1 MKKLSLMAIAALLTA
16 CSGSTETAETA
27 ASNNE
32 PAATQ
37 ATVDRIEKEMAEK
50 KAMIAKE
57 RAEKEAMIAK
67 EKAEKEAMQAKA
79 QAEKEAMAAKEAAEK
94 EAMIAKEK
102 AEKDAMIA
110 KERAEKEAMLA
121 KERAEKEAMVAR
133 EAANRETARLE
144 AERQEA
150 ARQEAARQEAIRQ
163 DAARQEAARQE
174 AARQETARIEAARV
188 EAERAE
194 AARIEAEK
202 AAAAASAYKVV
213 SSGGWRKKSFSVAGN
228 WTVSSE
234 NGVTRIDLD
243 NQFSTKNAPDLK
255 IFLSPLSPDELTGR
269 NATQGA
275 LLISPLQSNKG
286 AQSYTVP
293 AGTNLSRYKT
303 ILIHCEAYS
312 KLWSVSGL

>member
-1 MKKLSLMAIAALLTA
+1 MKKLSFIATMVFLTA
-16 CSGSTETAETA
+16 CSGATETAETV
-27 ASNNE
+27 ASE
-32 PAATQ
+32 TAPTATQ
-37 ATVDRIEKEMAEK
+37 ASVDKIKKEAAE

-57 RAEKEAMIAK
+57 
-67 EKAEKEAMQAKA
+67 Q
-79 QAEKEAMAAKEAAEK
+79 
-94 EAMIAKEK
+94 
-102 AEKDAMIA
+102 
-110 KERAEKEAMLA
+110 AEKEAMLA
-121 KERAEKEAMVAR
+121 KEAAEKDAMAAK

-150 ARQEAARQEAIRQ
+150 ARQEAIKQ
-163 DAARQEAARQE
+163 DAARQAALRQEAAQQE
-174 AARQETARIEAARV
+174 AARQETARVEAA
-188 EAERAE
+188 RAE
-194 AARIEAEK
+194 AARVEAEK
-202 AAAAASAYKVV
+202 AAAAASAYKLI

-228 WTVSSE
+228 WTMSSE
-234 NGVTRIDLD
+234 NGVTRVNLD

-275 LLISPLQSNKG
+275 LLVSPLQSNKG

>member
-1 MKKLSLMAIAALLTA
+1 MKKLSLMAIMVLLTA
-16 CSGSTETAETA
+16 CSGSTETAEPA
-27 ASNNE
+27 ASKNE
-32 PAATQ
+32 PAATT
-37 ATVDRIEKEMAEK
+37 ASVESIEKETAKK

-67 EKAEKEAMQAKA
+67 ER
-79 QAEKEAMAAKEAAEK
+79 AA
-94 EAMIAKEK
+94 
-102 AEKDAMIA
+102 KDAMVAQEAA
-110 KERAEKEAMLA
+110 KRD
-121 KERAEKEAMVAR
+121 VAR
-133 EAANRETARLE
+133 QE

-150 ARQEAARQEAIRQ
+150 ARQEG
-163 DAARQEAARQE
+163 ARQEAARQE
-174 AARQETARIEAARV
+174 AARQAAIKQDAERQAVLRQEAARQ
-188 EAERAE
+188 ELARQETARAE
-194 AARIEAEK
+194 AARAEVARAEAER
-202 AAAAASAYKVV
+202 AAASAYKLL

-234 NGVTRIDLD
+234 NGVTRVNLD

-255 IFLSPLSPDELTGR
+255 IFLSPLSPDELSGR

-275 LLISPLQSNKG
+275 LLISPLRSNRG

-312 KLWSVSGL
+312 CLLYTSPSPRDQRGSRMPSSA

>member
-1 MKKLSLMAIAALLTA
+1 
-16 CSGSTETAETA
+16 
-27 ASNNE
+27 
-32 PAATQ
+32 
-37 ATVDRIEKEMAEK
+37 
-50 KAMIAKE
+50 
-57 RAEKEAMIAK
+57 MIAK

-102 AEKDAMIA
+102 AKKDAMIA

-150 ARQEAARQEAIRQ
+150 ARQEAI
-163 DAARQEAARQE
+163 RQEAARQE

>member
-16 CSGSTETAETA
+16 CSGSTETTETA
-27 ASNNE
+27 TSNNE

-37 ATVDRIEKEMAEK
+37 ATVDRIEKEAAEK

-57 RAEKEAMIAK
+57 QAEKEAMIAK
-67 EKAEKEAMQAKA
+67 EKAEKDAMQAKA

-102 AEKDAMIA
+102 AKKDAMIA

-144 AERQEA
+144 AE
-150 ARQEAARQEAIRQ
+150 RQEAARQEAIRQ

-202 AAAAASAYKVV
+202 AAAAASAYKVE

>member
-1 MKKLSLMAIAALLTA
+1 MKKLSLMAALVLLIA
-16 CSGSTETAETA
+16 CSAGTETAEPA
-27 ASNNE
+27 ASKNE
-32 PAATQ
+32 PAATT
-37 ATVDRIEKEMAEK
+37 ASVERIEKEAAEK

-67 EKAEKEAMQAKA
+67 ARAEKD
-79 QAEKEAMAAKEAAEK
+79 AMAAKKVAEK

-102 AEKDAMIA
+102 AKKDAMIA
-110 KERAEKEAMLA
+110 KEQAEKEAMLA
-121 KERAEKEAMVAR
+121 KERTEKEAMAAK
-133 EAANRETARLE
+133 EAANRETARQE
-144 AERQEA
+144 AE
-150 ARQEAARQEAIRQ
+150 RQEAARQEAIRQ
-163 DAARQEAARQE
+163 DAARQDAVRQEALRQDAARQE
-174 AARQETARIEAARV
+174 AARQETARAEAA
-188 EAERAE
+188 RAE

-202 AAAAASAYKVV
+202 AAAAASAYQLI

-228 WTVSSE
+228 WTMSSE
-234 NGVTRIDLD
+234 NGVTRVNLD

-269 NATQGA
+269 NATQGS
-275 LLISPLQSNKG
+275 LLVSPLQSNRG

-312 KLWSVSGL
+312 KLWSVSAL

>member
-1 MKKLSLMAIAALLTA
+1 MKKLSLMAVLVLLTA
-16 CSGSTETAETA
+16 CSGGTETVEPA
-27 ASNNE
+27 ASKNE
-32 PAATQ
+32 PAATT
-37 ATVDRIEKEMAEK
+37 ASVERIEKEAAEK

-67 EKAEKEAMQAKA
+67 ARAEKD
-79 QAEKEAMAAKEAAEK
+79 AMAAKKVAEK

-102 AEKDAMIA
+102 AKKDAMIA
-110 KERAEKEAMLA
+110 KERTEKEAMAA
-121 KERAEKEAMVAR
+121 K
-133 EAANRETARLE
+133 EAANRETARQE
-144 AERQEA
+144 AE
-150 ARQEAARQEAIRQ
+150 RQEAARQEAIRQ
-163 DAARQEAARQE
+163 DAARQDAVRQEALRQEAARQE
-174 AARQETARIEAARV
+174 AARQETARAEAA
-188 EAERAE
+188 RAE

-202 AAAAASAYKVV
+202 AAAAASAYQLI

-228 WTVSSE
+228 WTMSSE
-234 NGVTRIDLD
+234 NGVTRVNLD

-275 LLISPLQSNKG
+275 LLVSPLQSNRG

-312 KLWSVSGL
+312 KLWSVSAL